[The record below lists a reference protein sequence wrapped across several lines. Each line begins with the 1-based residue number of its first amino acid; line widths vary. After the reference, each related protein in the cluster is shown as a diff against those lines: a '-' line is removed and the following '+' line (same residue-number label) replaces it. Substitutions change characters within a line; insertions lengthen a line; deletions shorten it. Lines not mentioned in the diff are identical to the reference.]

1 MTGARYTRTAMPAQT
16 DQAIV
21 VRVSDFSET
30 SQVCTLLT
38 REFGLVRLIAKGLR
52 RSTRVRFAV
61 GVDLLERGTV
71 SFVRARG
78 AGLSTLTEWV
88 QTSASAGVRA
98 ALPRLYAGLYAAEL
112 VPYVMEEFDPH
123 PAAFDGLAAL
133 LDALESD
140 APLAPA
146 VARYQAALLRAI
158 GLAPNFRSCADCGR
172 PRVASAQ
179 GFFSAAAGGWLCT
192 TCAPRHAEK
201 MRLPRSLQAADL
213 ASASAE
219 DWFHVLDYHLAH
231 IAGRRAQTSAALT
244 RTLAGG
250 RGRAASRRT

>member
-1 MTGARYTRTAMPAQT
+1 MPAQT

-30 SQVCTLLT
+30 SQVCTVLT
-38 REFGLVRLIAKGLR
+38 RQFGLVRLIAKGLR

-61 GVDLLERGTV
+61 GVDLLERGMV
-71 SFVRARG
+71 SFVRSRDT
-78 AGLSTLTEWV
+78 GLSTLTEWV
-88 QTSASAGVRA
+88 QTSASAGARA

-123 PAAFDGLAAL
+123 PTAYDALAAL

-158 GLAPNFRSCADCGR
+158 GLAPNFRACADCGR
-172 PRVASAQ
+172 ARGASSH
-179 GFFSAAAGGWLCT
+179 GFFSAAAGGWLCAA
-192 TCAPRHAEK
+192 CAPRRAEK
-201 MRLPRSLQAADL
+201 MPLPRSLQAADL

-219 DWFHVLDYHLAH
+219 DWFCVLDYHLSH
-231 IAGRRAQTSAALT
+231 VAGRRAHTSDML
-244 RTLAGG
+244 RRNLAGG
-250 RGRAASRRT
+250 RGRAAPRRA

>member
-1 MTGARYTRTAMPAQT
+1 MPAQT

-30 SQVCTLLT
+30 SQVCSLLT

-61 GVDLLERGTV
+61 GVDLLERGTA

-88 QTSASAGVRA
+88 QASASARLRA

-123 PAAFDGLAAL
+123 PTAFDALVVL

-140 APLAPA
+140 ASLAPA
-146 VARYQAALLRAI
+146 VARFQAALLRAI

-172 PRVASAQ
+172 ARGRLAH
-179 GFFSAAAGGWLCT
+179 GYFSATAGGWLCM

-201 MRLPRSLQAADL
+201 MRLPRTLQAADL

-219 DWFHVLDYHLAH
+219 DWFDVLDYHLAH
-231 IAGRRAQTSAALT
+231 IAGRRAQTREALRRMLT
-244 RTLAGG
+244 V
-250 RGRAASRRT
+250 GRAHAAPRRG